1 MGTNNNED
9 EGIVLKESEGTEG
22 SNDFNVPQLL
32 SEAGNVEKIPAAV
45 MQKTIPFIFEYPKV
59 IDAEAKCFQAN
70 ELTQAIHRMSE
81 MEQKIYKILINHIK
95 PNDDAFQIITIKIRD
110 LLRLLEGEDSQNY
123 TRVLEVLTK
132 LQTRVMRIYERNSQT
147 KYAEGKYNSM
157 LQVNLIGPTR
167 HFEGLGIVEV
177 YFHPQMMP
185 YLLNLKNSKNYTI
198 LNLNEFV
205 KISGSYSLRFYE
217 LCSEF
222 KDTGWFVKSVD
233 ELKDMLEVKNKYEL
247 YGDFRRFVLETAK
260 EELKKNSK
268 LNFDYT
274 VQSKKGRKVDKL
286 LFVVNNS
293 KEEKSEEDKKM
304 EEKLKKENNLA
315 EYFAKRIVARLSK
328 QEIFRTL
335 YEINQ
340 AKRSRRGIDNIG
352 AYTRKTFSEK
362 YPELERNIEVN
373 DAKVIGIT
381 SENVEIMA
389 QIAKMPVD
397 EYLFKVG
404 LMIDNKGM
412 VVKREG

>member
-1 MGTNNNED
+1 MSTNKEVV
-9 EGIVLKESEGTEG
+9 EVVSVLEEEKGKEG
-22 SNDFNVPQLL
+22 SNLPIPIN
-32 SEAGNVEKIPAAV
+32 EAEKGDKIPAGV
-45 MQKTIPFIFEYPKV
+45 IQKTIPFIFEYPKV

-95 PNDDAFQIITIKIRD
+95 PNDDVFQIITIKIRD

-147 KYAEGKYNSM
+147 KYAEGKHNSM
-157 LQVNLIGPTR
+157 LQVNLIGPIR

-205 KISGSYSLRFYE
+205 NISGSYSLRFYE

-233 ELKDMLEVKNKYEL
+233 ELKDMLEVKDKYEL
-247 YGDFRRFVLETAK
+247 YGDFRRFVLESAK
-260 EELKKNSK
+260 EELKKRSK
-268 LNFDYT
+268 LSFDYT
-274 VQSKKGRKVDKL
+274 VQSKKGRKVEKL
-286 LFVVNNS
+286 LFVVNND
-293 KEEKSEEDKKM
+293 KEEKSDEEKKM
-304 EEKLKKENNLA
+304 EEKLKKEFNLA
-315 EYFAKRIVARLSK
+315 EYFAKRVVAKLSK
-328 QEIFRTL
+328 QEIFKTC
-335 YEINQ
+335 YEITL
-340 AKRSRRGIDNIG
+340 AKKSRTGVTNLG
-352 AYTRKTFSEK
+352 AYSATTFTKK
-362 YPELERNIEVN
+362 YPELEKNIAAK

-381 SENVEIMA
+381 SENVELMA
-389 QIAKMPVD
+389 QIAGLPVY

-404 LMIDNKGM
+404 LMIDDKGM
-412 VVKREG
+412 EVKRE